1 MTDVQTLRQEA
12 TKRRALS
19 VESQFGEIPSSIPY
33 LDGLLK
39 QSSSLDE
46 KHLLFS
52 LILGEC
58 IRAEN
63 RQAEVHY
70 LRRQLEALP
79 RQPIFLASLATAL
92 AGIPGS
98 EQEALMLCT
107 EAVDLA
113 RQEDRQVRYSL
124 TCQVRVALLLDDYEV
139 LNCAIRG
146 LLADAGNQRS
156 EDTGYEFDFVDQID
170 VGRCDAKLLA
180 QYKAL
185 V

>member
-1 MTDVQTLRQEA
+1 MTDIQVLRQEA
-12 TKRRALS
+12 AARRTLS
-19 VESQFGEIPSSIPY
+19 AESQFGEIPSSIPY

-70 LRRQLEALP
+70 LRRQLEDLP
-79 RQPIFLASLATAL
+79 RQPILLANLATAL
-92 AGIPGS
+92 ASVPGS
-98 EQEALMLCT
+98 EQEALMRCT

-113 RQEDRQVRYSL
+113 QQEDRQVRYCL
-124 TCQVRVALLLDDYEV
+124 TCQVRVALVLDDYV
-139 LNCAIRG
+139 ALNRAIRG
-146 LLADAGNQRS
+146 LIADSGNQRS
-156 EDTGYEFDFVDQID
+156 EDTEYEFDFVDQID
-170 VGRCDAKLLA
+170 VGRCDPKLLA
-180 QYKAL
+180 QYKEL